1 MLVVVAVEQE
11 LVALVEVVEMVV
23 VVMVELLI
31 MAEMV
36 LMEQA
41 AVAAVV
47 DIGTSPLRSGGG
59 IRVDLVL

>member
-47 DIGTSPLRSGGG
+47 DIAHHLLDQVVVV
-59 IRVDLVL
+59 RVDLVL

>member
-23 VVMVELLI
+23 AVMVELLI

-41 AVAAVV
+41 AVAVV
-47 DIGTSPLRSGGG
+47 DIAHHLLDQVVVV
-59 IRVDLVL
+59 RVDLVL